1 MKRINPASQNFP
13 PAPFREV
20 LKSGKTVLFVVDV
33 SDKQIQ
39 EILDQNQ
46 IILQENAKLRKQ
58 MNELLTEL
66 TKVKHEE
73 KQDN

>member
-20 LKSGKTVLFVVDV
+20 LKSGKTVLFIVDV

-39 EILDQNQ
+39 EILD
-46 IILQENAKLRKQ
+46 I
-58 MNELLTEL
+58 L
-66 TKVKHEE
+66 TKKDYHLP
-73 KQDN
+73 KSWQDKIKVLLSH